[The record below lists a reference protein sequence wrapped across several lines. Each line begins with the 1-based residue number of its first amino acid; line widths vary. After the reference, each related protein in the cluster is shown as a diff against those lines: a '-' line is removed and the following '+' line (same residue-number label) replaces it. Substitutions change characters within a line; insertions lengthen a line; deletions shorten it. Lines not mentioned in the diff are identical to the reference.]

1 MPEAIVVGSGPNG
14 LGAAIVLARAG
25 LDVRVLEAEDT
36 IGGGCRSA
44 ELTLPGFV
52 HDICS
57 AIHPLGVASP
67 FMRSVP
73 LAEHGVEW
81 IDPPAALAH
90 PFDDGTAVLVVRSV
104 DETAAS
110 LGEDA
115 ARYRKLM
122 GPLVA
127 RHGALTEDLLGPVT
141 RPHHRAALA
150 RFSVQAA
157 LPATVAARRS
167 FRGEQARGLFA
178 GLSAHSILPLTRTP
192 SAAFG
197 LFLGLLAH
205 AAGWPMARGGSQAIA
220 DGLAGYLSSLGGEIE
235 TDRRVGSLAELAGAA
250 PVLLD
255 VTPRQL
261 LALAGDS
268 LPSGYRRG
276 LSRYRYGPGVFKVD
290 WALAAPIPWRA
301 EECARA
307 GTVHLGA
314 TLEEIVASEAAPWRG
329 EVAERPFVLLAQQ
342 SLFDPSRAPDG
353 KHTAWAYCHVPNGW
367 GGDAT
372 ELIEAQ
378 VDRFAPGFRERVL
391 ARAVHG
397 TAALEAHNA
406 NYVGGDINGGAATLR
421 QVIARPVLRVS
432 PYATPL
438 PGVFLCS
445 SSTPPGGG
453 VHGMCG
459 MHAAAAA
466 LRRRRDQ
473 RRDSLSAADP

>member
-25 LDVRVLEAEDT
+25 LAVRVLEAEDA

-52 HDICS
+52 HDICA

-73 LAEHGVEW
+73 LAELGVEW
-81 IDPPAALAH
+81 IEPPAALAH
-90 PFDDGTAVLVVRSV
+90 PFDDGTAALVLRSV
-104 DETAAS
+104 DETSAF

-115 ARYRKLM
+115 LRYRKLM
-122 GPLVA
+122 APLVA
-127 RHGALTEDLLGPVT
+127 AHEALTEDLLAPVT
-141 RPHHRAALA
+141 RPHHLAAMA
-150 RFSVQAA
+150 RFSLHAA
-157 LPATVAARRS
+157 LPASVVARRS
-167 FRGEQARGLFA
+167 FRGEKARGLFA

-197 LFLGLLAH
+197 FFLGLLAH
-205 AAGWPMARGGSQAIA
+205 SAGWPMARGGSQAIA
-220 DGLAGYLSSLGGEIE
+220 DGLAGFLRSLGGEIE
-235 TDRRVGSLAELAGAA
+235 TGRRVSSLTELGDGA

-261 LALAGDS
+261 LEIAGEA

-290 WALAAPIPWRA
+290 WALDGSIPWRA
-301 EECARA
+301 PECASA

-342 SLFDPSRAPDG
+342 SLFDPSRAPEG

-367 GGDAT
+367 DGDAT
-372 ELIEAQ
+372 DLIESQ
-378 VDRFAPGFRERVL
+378 VERFAPGFRELIL

-397 TAALEAHNA
+397 PAALEAHNA

-421 QVIARPVLRVS
+421 QVVARPVLRVS

-466 LRRRRDQ
+466 LRRGGDERRDG
-473 RRDSLSAADP
+473 STSADP